1 MLERVEVL
9 FILHIGQYTLTYV
22 PEHLVKWLR
31 IVDLV
36 LFQLLFAVFAHLVR
50 LLIVNTIL
58 DLGPRTLL

>member
-1 MLERVEVL
+1 MLERIEVL
-9 FILHIGQYTLTYV
+9 LILHIGHYTLTYV

-50 LLIVNTIL
+50 PLIVDAIL
-58 DLGPRTLL
+58 DLGPRALL